1 MIEPHM
7 RHNRQVN
14 AADNE
19 NDCLSCSLA
28 CLFRLGD
35 EASGH
40 CPNCLHQ
47 VDQDSEEVENVE
59 LVRDVGQVLLLALRR
74 FLHWVIFV
82 LLCVTDCLLSNR
94 VVPSLPLKGQVHE
107 ACRKNYAHNELGC
120 REPDVHTLL
129 PGRLHF

>member
-19 NDCLSCSLA
+19 NDCLRCSLA
-28 CLFRLGD
+28 RLFRLGN

-40 CPNCLHQ
+40 GPNCLHH

-59 LVRDVGQVLLLALRR
+59 LVRDVGQVLFLALRW
-74 FLHWVIFV
+74 FLNWVIFV
-82 LLCVTDCLLSNR
+82 LLCVADCLLSDC